1 MTTTIETLPPEI
13 ILQILRKVSELDH
26 SPQSATHHPHVTQ
39 QPHLT
44 PPRLPAI
51 LTHLQVCHRWRNLI
65 LDSPGLFSEVVVSS
79 KQVYN
84 MIKYTDFWFQNSK
97 ECPLDLTIHLSGDKG
112 DVQTFRAL
120 LHHSIRPILWRL
132 RALRFTFLEQG
143 EPHSLVSLFY
153 PLLAER
159 LDAPILEE
167 LSVQYFGG
175 AGRPI
180 ILLAPPT
187 PHNFL
192 FTSTPPYLRNLTIRG
207 IDPPTPFTRSL
218 TYLDIFYVDLGPQG
232 FRNLVA
238 ECPDLEVLALRAI
251 RIPTPSLFSEESTE
265 PIYMNRLRKLT
276 LEFGRA
282 MQHNLM
288 DDPKRVLAYVIAPNL
303 EEMHVSTGGIPIW
316 LGNIL
321 PDPTCLGK
329 LRRLKLDAVLKD
341 AENLFTR
348 RVVDNSRWFRDL
360 PSLTGEDTGLEE
372 VEMVH
377 SAGEVLG
384 IDFPP
389 SEPQPQPGRSGGD
402 DLNLPLSLLVPVMPL
417 QPRSRDVYLLGHRS
431 YSSFVLSSSSPTTSS
446 SSTPFA
452 NLRTI
457 AIDTIRAEEMLW
469 CCRLLAIRPSIRV
482 VTLSE
487 SALRSLRSSLFL
499 YKDGGNKG
507 EWRIRLKKPSY
518 MAYRSEFEEGESEAE
533 ARGMD
538 TVEWVKNKVDE
549 LWVVRRGLRVRV

>member
-1 MTTTIETLPPEI
+1 M
-13 ILQILRKVSELDH
+13 
-26 SPQSATHHPHVTQ
+26 
-39 QPHLT
+39 
-44 PPRLPAI
+44 
-51 LTHLQVCHRWRNLI
+51 
-65 LDSPGLFSEVVVSS
+65 
-79 KQVYN
+79 
-84 MIKYTDFWFQNSK
+84 
-97 ECPLDLTIHLSGDKG
+97 
-112 DVQTFRAL
+112 
-120 LHHSIRPILWRL
+120 
-132 RALRFTFLEQG
+132 
-143 EPHSLVSLFY
+143 
-153 PLLAER
+153 
-159 LDAPILEE
+159 
-167 LSVQYFGG
+167 SVQYLGG

-180 ILLAPPT
+180 ILLALPT

-192 FTSTPPYLRNLTIRG
+192 FTSPPPNLRHLTVRG

-218 TYLDIFYVDLGPQG
+218 THLDIFLVDLGPQG

-251 RIPTPSLFSEESTE
+251 RIPTPSLPSDESTK
-265 PIYMNRLRKLT
+265 PIHMDRLKMLT

-316 LGNIL
+316 LGNLL
-321 PDPTCLGK
+321 PDSTCLGK
-329 LRRLKLDAVLKD
+329 LRRLRLDAVVKD

-360 PSLTGEDTGLEE
+360 PSITGEDTGLEE

-377 SAGEVLG
+377 SVGEVLG

-389 SEPQPQPGRSGGD
+389 SGPQPQLGRLGGD
-402 DLNLPLSLLVPVMPL
+402 DLNLPPPLFVPVMPL
-417 QPRSRDVYLLGHRS
+417 QPRSRDVYLLGQRS
-431 YSSFVLSSSSPTTSS
+431 YPSFVLSSSSSPTF

-457 AIDTIRAEEMLW
+457 AIDTIRADEMLW
-469 CCRLLAIRPSIRV
+469 FCRLLAVRPSIRV

-487 SALRSLRSSLFL
+487 AALRSLRSSLFL
-499 YKDGGNKG
+499 YKDGGKEG
-507 EWRIRLKKPSY
+507 KEEWKIRLKKPSY
-518 MAYRSEFEEGESEAE
+518 AAYRSEFEEGDSEAE

-538 TVEWVKNKVDE
+538 VVEWVKNKVDE
-549 LWVVRRGLRVRV
+549 LWVMRRGVRWRV

>member
-1 MTTTIETLPPEI
+1 MTIETLPPEI
-13 ILQILRKVSELDH
+13 ILQIFQKVSELDH
-26 SPQSATHHPHVTQ
+26 LPQSATHHPHTSQ
-39 QPHLT
+39 HPHST

-51 LTHLQVCHRWRNLI
+51 LTHLQVCHRWRTLI
-65 LDSPGLFSEVVVSS
+65 LDSPGLFSEVIICS
-79 KQVYN
+79 KQSYD
-84 MIKYTDFWFQNSK
+84 MKKYTDFWFQNSK
-97 ECPLDLTIHLSGDKG
+97 ECPLDLIIHLSGEKA
-112 DVQTFRAL
+112 DVQTFHTL
-120 LHHSIRPILWRL
+120 LYHSIRPALWRL
-132 RALRFTFLEQG
+132 RALRFTFSEQG
-143 EPHSLVSLFY
+143 EPHHLVSLFY
-153 PLLAER
+153 PLLVER
-159 LDAPILEE
+159 SDAPVLEE
-167 LSVQYFGG
+167 LSVQYLGG

-187 PHNFL
+187 SHNFL
-192 FTSTPPYLRNLTIRG
+192 FTSPPPNLRHLTVRG

-218 TYLDIFYVDLGPQG
+218 THLDIFNVDLGPRG
-232 FRNLVA
+232 FRNLIA
-238 ECPDLEVLALRAI
+238 ECSDLEVLALRAI
-251 RIPTPSLFSEESTE
+251 RIPTPSLTSDESTE
-265 PIYMNRLRKLT
+265 PIHMDRLKMLT

-316 LGNIL
+316 LGNLL

-329 LRRLKLDAVLKD
+329 LRRLKLDAVVKD

-348 RVVDNSRWFRDL
+348 RVVDNSSWFRDL
-360 PSLTGEDTGLEE
+360 PSFTGEDTGLEE

-377 SAGEVLG
+377 SVGEVLG

-389 SEPQPQPGRSGGD
+389 SEPQPQLGRSGGD
-402 DLNLPLSLLVPVMPL
+402 DLNLPLPLFVPVMPP
-417 QPRSRDVYLLGHRS
+417 QPRSRDVYLLAHRG
-431 YSSFVLSSSSPTTSS
+431 YPSFILSSLSSPTTSS
-446 SSTPFA
+446 LTPFA

-457 AIDTIRAEEMLW
+457 SIDTIRADEMLW
-469 CCRLLAIRPSIRV
+469 LCRLLAVRPSIQV

-499 YKDGGNKG
+499 YEGNKG

-518 MAYRSEFEEGESEAE
+518 LAYRSELEEGGSEAK

-538 TVEWVKNKVDE
+538 VVEWVKDKVDE
-549 LWVVRRGLRVRV
+549 LWVVRRGVRARV